1 MWNGLGVNKAEK
13 EKEFVCLSCP
23 SSEASLY
30 ESSRYIEDLKKVTLI
45 KQISSTESI
54 WNTYYHIPPP
64 LSHRIFTVL
73 QVTRLE
79 ETSPRTGYVFF
90 LNTDVIKP
98 SSLQQI
104 HRLSTH

>member
-13 EKEFVCLSCP
+13 EKEFVCLSYP

-64 LSHRIFTVL
+64 LSHSSQTMGTL
-73 QVTRLE
+73 QWIPQLLVQEGYHILLGDFFHRLE
-79 ETSPRTGYVFF
+79 
-90 LNTDVIKP
+90 P
-98 SSLQQI
+98 STTQA
-104 HRLSTH
+104 